1 MPTDDVT
8 RRIEADRLAL
18 AKDMTERILRN
29 WDLLTWNQLLADDV
43 ALSLKLGTAGF
54 DWLGDLGA
62 VGGALDVSG
71 REDAKQVL
79 KSIYGQLKDGVSVTT
94 QLISGY
100 DAALLGNLA
109 VRTPKDDDEDDV
121 ASLPIAFYM
130 QFNADGRIHK
140 LTIAAVDLYPLTTA
154 FRVAAESGALAATAS
169 APAK

>member
-1 MPTDDVT
+1 MPTVDVA

-18 AKDMTERILRN
+18 AKDVTERILRN

-43 ALSLKLGTAGF
+43 ALSLKLGTVGF
-54 DWLGDLGA
+54 DQLDDLGA
-62 VGGALDVSG
+62 VGGALEVVG
-71 REDAKQVL
+71 REDAKRVL
-79 KSIYGQLKDGVSVTT
+79 KSVYGDLKDGVSLTA

-121 ASLPIAFYM
+121 ASLPIVFYL
-130 QFNADGRIHK
+130 QFNADGRIQK

-154 FRVAAESGALAATAS
+154 FRVAAETGALAPAAS
-169 APAK
+169 AHAT